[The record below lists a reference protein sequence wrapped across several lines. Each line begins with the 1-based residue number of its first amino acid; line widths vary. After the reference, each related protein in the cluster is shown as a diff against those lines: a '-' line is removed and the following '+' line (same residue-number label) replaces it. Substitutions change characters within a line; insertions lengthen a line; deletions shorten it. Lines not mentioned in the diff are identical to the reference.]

1 MLVVAL
7 ALALPATAAAK
18 GPVSAELCGPDEC
31 RAVAVALAFPYLEGA
46 VGPPAL
52 AGAVVLLASSRRPM
66 QRRIRVIQSA

>member
-46 VGPPAL
+46 AGPPAL
-52 AGAVVLLASSRRPM
+52 RARSSCS
-66 QRRIRVIQSA
+66 QAHVALCSGGYV